1 MPKCVNYYQFVSRQ
15 IGERPLEGA
24 QQTSSAW
31 SRAGSRPP
39 LRGASRPGCPAFG
52 GASVVCSALAP
63 RRLVGPLRALPGGPS
78 SPPGFAPGLGPC
90 GPPGPRWPWLGPPPP
105 GAARARGSGGCG
117 GFPALPPAPG
127 VARPIGGPPAPVGA
141 APSLPRRAPLRRGRV
156 RPPAAVPRRGLGPLL
171 GGSGPGGSCRL
182 PPPVGGAALLPP
194 PGLRP
199 FPRRAGPPSP
209 GPCRAAR
216 LPPWAAAPPPSGGGW
231 GGYAALFRAAA
242 PSVGAAPV
250 GAVVGVPWGRGPVP
264 TLPTLRQGSRQAAQA
279 PPLTACVPG
288 GKLSPRA
295 RPRALSFDMPF
306 ILGLTW

>member
-1 MPKCVNYYQFVSRQ
+1 MEPGRVPAPAPGGLPSRLPRLRR
-15 IGERPLEGA
+15 GFCGVLGLGPPAARWAAAGLARRPCL
-24 QQTSSAW
+24 SA
-31 SRAGSRPP
+31 G
-39 LRGASRPGCPAFG
+39 LRSRPG
-52 GASVVCSALAP
+52 
-63 RRLVGPLRALPGGPS
+63 PLR
-78 SPPGFAPGLGPC
+78 
-90 GPPGPRWPWLGPPPP
+90 PPGPRWPWLGPPPP

-199 FPRRAGPPSP
+199 FPRRAGSPSP

-264 TLPTLRQGSRQAAQA
+264 ALPTLRQGSRQAAQA

>member
-1 MPKCVNYYQFVSRQ
+1 MRVIY
-15 IGERPLEGA
+15 
-24 QQTSSAW
+24 
-31 SRAGSRPP
+31 
-39 LRGASRPGCPAFG
+39 G
-52 GASVVCSALAP
+52 GIAAPMRSMKALWR
-63 RRLVGPLRALPGGPS
+63 RRLGLPPAGDFSPQKSPKNAAGAAAPAPHGAGPGPRPRYGGPPAQLPRLRRGFRGVLGLGPPAARWAAAGLARRPCLSAGLRPRPGPLR
-78 SPPGFAPGLGPC
+78 
-90 GPPGPRWPWLGPPPP
+90 PPGPRWPWLGPPPP

-199 FPRRAGPPSP
+199 FPCRAGSPSP

-231 GGYAALFRAAA
+231 GRLRRPFPRRRPLRG
-242 PSVGAAPV
+242 
-250 GAVVGVPWGRGPVP
+250 GR
-264 TLPTLRQGSRQAAQA
+264 S
-279 PPLTACVPG
+279 C
-288 GKLSPRA
+288 
-295 RPRALSFDMPF
+295 
-306 ILGLTW
+306 